1 MPTAM
6 QVTSEPCAL
15 GDHRTAI
22 APERSIKGKSMS
34 LPVTGS
40 RAGLAAACTLLC
52 LATAFVSPRAAAAP
66 QESLPNP
73 VLFVTQVPMP
83 ADFAT
88 IGSVFANHGG
98 GMQQAPRGGDL
109 WIRYPDG
116 SLRNLTREAGFGGDG
131 FQGAQSIAV
140 RDPAVDFGGDKA
152 VFSMLVGAPTAQYQ
166 VGQWFWQ
173 LHEVSGL
180 GPGQT
185 VSITRVAGQP
195 QDCNNVEP
203 VYASDGSLVFTS
215 DRPRDGQRHLY
226 PQLDEYESTA
236 STSGLWKLS
245 RDGRLTLLQHA
256 PSGSFGPLVDSF
268 GRIVFTRW
276 DHLQTDQQAEA
287 DAAAEAGGS
296 ASVYGTF
303 DYLGEAA
310 SAPRRARA
318 PERFP
323 EPLTAI
329 PGSGVNG
336 HRFNFFFPWQ
346 LNQDGSGEETLNHI
360 GRHELHGYFERSF
373 TGDPALR
380 DFIAATSGR
389 SNPNPIENTLQLAED
404 PTRPGRYYAIDAPEF
419 YTHASGQLVSI
430 EAAPNA
436 NADDIV
442 VTWHAP
448 RASAQLF
455 DSAPSGF
462 PGRYRDPL
470 PLSDGQF
477 VAVWTD
483 QWQGVRNLGTRAA
496 PQSNYAF
503 RLQRLQLGAG
513 IATPVE
519 ALTPGLTKNIWYW
532 DPDVRVAYDGPLWEL
547 SPVEVRAR
555 SVPAA
560 SAEPAL
566 AAPEAEAFADAGV
579 DAAAFRAFLRE
590 RGLGV
595 LVSRNVTTRD
605 DADRQQPYDLRV
617 PGGVQ
622 TVGSGGA
629 PRDIVWMQFFQADLL
644 RGMGGVDHPRAGRR
658 VLAQPLHEP
667 AALAFM
673 PPVGDT
679 PTGAVRIGSDGSVA
693 ALVPAQ
699 RAMSWQSTDAAG
711 AAVVRERYWI
721 SVQPGEIRACDGCHG
736 VNRDDQAGAPPAQ
749 NTPLALRDLLLWW
762 RDHADAIFADDF
774 D

>member
-1 MPTAM
+1 MRRPENGRSGHVGRVA
-6 QVTSEPCAL
+6 PPRRNLLA
-15 GDHRTAI
+15 AI
-22 APERSIKGKSMS
+22 AAFGM
-34 LPVTGS
+34 V
-40 RAGLAAACTLLC
+40 AAATG
-52 LATAFVSPRAAAAP
+52 AAAP
-66 QESLPNP
+66 SNPTPSSLALSNP
-73 VLFVTQVPMP
+73 ILFVTQVPMP

-109 WIRYPDG
+109 WIRYADG
-116 SLRNLTREAGFGGDG
+116 SLRNLTQEAGFGNAGR
-131 FQGAQSIAV
+131 QGAQSIAV
-140 RDPAVDFGGDKA
+140 RDPAVDYGGDKA
-152 VFSMLVGAPTAQYQ
+152 VFSMVVGAPTAQYQ

-173 LHEVSGL
+173 LYEVRGF

-195 QDCNNVEP
+195 QDYNNVEP
-203 VYASDGSLVFTS
+203 VYASDGSLVFAS

-236 STSGLWKLS
+236 STSGLWKLAP
-245 RDGRLTLLQHA
+245 DGRLTLLQHA

-268 GRIVFTRW
+268 GRILFTRW

-287 DAAAEAGGS
+287 DAAAEAGGG

-303 DYLGEAA
+303 DYAGEAA
-310 SAPRRARA
+310 DASRGPRA

-336 HRFNFFFPWQ
+336 HRFNLFFPWQ
-346 LNQDGSGEETLNHI
+346 VNQDGSAEETLNHI

-380 DFIAATSGR
+380 DFVASTSGR
-389 SNPNPIENTLQLAED
+389 SNPNPIENALQLAED

-419 YTHASGQLVSI
+419 YTHASGQLVSL
-430 EAAPNA
+430 EAPPAT

-442 VTWHAP
+442 VTWNAP
-448 RASAQLF
+448 RAAAQLF
-455 DSAPSGF
+455 DAATSAF

-496 PQSNYAF
+496 PRSNYSF
-503 RLQRLQLGAG
+503 RLQRLQLGNG
-513 IATPVE
+513 TATPVE
-519 ALTPGLTKNIWYW
+519 ALTPGIDKSVSYW
-532 DPDVRVAYDGPLWEL
+532 DPDVLVSYDGPLWEL

-555 SVPAA
+555 NVPPAT
-560 SAEPAL
+560 AEPAL

-579 DAAAFRAFLRE
+579 DPETFRAFLRA

-622 TVGSGGA
+622 TVGGSGA
-629 PRDIVWMQFFQADLL
+629 ARDIVWMQFLQADLL
-644 RGMGGVDHPRAGRR
+644 RGMGGVEQPRAGRR
-658 VLAQPLHEP
+658 ALARPLHEP
-667 AALAFM
+667 AALVFM
-673 PPVGDT
+673 PPAAAGA
-679 PTGAVRIGSDGSVA
+679 PEGAVKIGNDGSIA
-693 ALVPAQ
+693 ALVPAR
-699 RAMSWQSTDAAG
+699 RAMSWQSTDDAG
-711 AAVVRERYWI
+711 NAVVRERYWI
-721 SVQPGEIRACDGCHG
+721 NVQPGEIRACDGCHG
-736 VNRDDQAGAPPAQ
+736 VNRNDQAGAPPAQ

-762 RDHADAIFADDF
+762 RDHADAIFAGGF